1 MSSFNRYATGIAV
14 AALLALPASGLA
26 QTPPSQPPATQPPA
40 TAEPQP
46 PAAQKAD
53 QTSTANAEAKEH
65 LAQAKTALEGVQVE
79 TLSARAKSQ
88 VADLKKR
95 LNTLER
101 SVSANDNASATGAA
115 NRNAQA
121 TSGSRG
127 NSNWGTEV
135 AAIDKTLTA
144 LLGPDATTG
153 AAAPATS
160 GTAGTTGTSKAKAE
174 TLDEPTRAKLLEFR
188 KHITAFATAI
198 SGGKTTPEPSAQP
211 TMEPSAT
218 NPSATSPSMTT
229 PPATNPPVTSSPS
242 TAPPASTPQPTGT
255 TGTSS
260 PEDPAP
266 QTAQPDEQL
275 ARKHLTEARNTL
287 SELTQLPAA
296 SQLAGEARTQVSQL
310 ISNFNE
316 LITTQAEWRAS
327 YAKVNANLTA
337 LVGPDPGAVDPSG
350 TAGAVG
356 TSGSAGANLDP
367 AIREKLMTLRRQL
380 SDFEKAAGGTAATQT
395 SANPRPE
402 DPPAA
407 TPPPATTTPPTTTP
421 PSTPP
426 PATTPPS
433 TTPPTTEPQT
443 TTPAAQGASGAQ
455 AADSTDVMR
464 HIAAIE
470 AMLKS
475 EDDSGGLTLTKAQLE
490 QLRTHLA
497 ALRQS
502 LDKK

>member
-46 PAAQKAD
+46 PAAQAQKTD
-53 QTSTANAEAKEH
+53 QSSTANAEAKEH

-101 SVSANDNASATGAA
+101 SVSANDNASAKGAA
-115 NRNAQA
+115 NRNASA

-127 NSNWGTEV
+127 NSNWATEV

-153 AAAPATS
+153 AGAPATS
-160 GTAGTTGTSKAKAE
+160 ATSGTTGTSKAKAD
-174 TLDEPTRAKLLEFR
+174 TLDEATRAKLLEFR
-188 KHITAFATAI
+188 KHITAFATVI

-218 NPSATSPSMTT
+218 NPSATSPTNPSMTT
-229 PPATNPPVTSSPS
+229 PPATNPPATTPPA

-260 PEDPAP
+260 AQDPAT

-275 ARKHLTEARNTL
+275 ARKQLTEARNTL

-337 LVGPDPGAVDPSG
+337 LVGPDPGAADPSA

-367 AIREKLMTLRRQL
+367 TIREKLMTLRRQL
-380 SDFEKAAGGTAATQT
+380 SEFEKAAGGTAATQT

-407 TPPPATTTPPTTTP
+407 TTPPATTTPPTTTP
-421 PSTPP
+421 PSTTP

-433 TTPPTTEPQT
+433 TTPPTTEPQ
-443 TTPAAQGASGAQ
+443 AAG
-455 AADSTDVMR
+455 STDVMR

-502 LDKK
+502 LEKK